1 MSDSPL
7 PIPSGYFCHT
17 SCAIGKGRQPQQYDC
32 PLSFSLSPSPS
43 IGVAVLSYPNFTP
56 ESQYLLITL
65 EGIVPCTFSFRALY
79 ISVPVKTLKKNR
91 RRPSVASLRHSQ
103 LFYTIL
109 LCSLARE
116 GSPRLSAMKTPH
128 DSLFL
133 GAHLSCRM
141 GMSTGTERNSTKLE
155 NGMGVITSSWLEFK

>member
-32 PLSFSLSPSPS
+32 PLFFSLRPSPS
-43 IGVAVLSYPNFTP
+43 HGVAVLSYPNFTP

-91 RRPSVASLRHSQ
+91 RRPSEASLRHSQ
-103 LFYTIL
+103 MFYAIR
-109 LCSLARE
+109 LCSSSRGRVPA
-116 GSPRLSAMKTPH
+116 RLSAMKTHPTTLYSWKLTSH
-128 DSLFL
+128 V
-133 GAHLSCRM
+133 AWECRPKRR
-141 GMSTGTERNSTKLE
+141 GIQRNLKAGYE
-155 NGMGVITSSWLEFK
+155 I